1 MVAKLWADKVID
13 KEKKFSEVPAGLKKA
28 VKKNLINRGFGNMAV
43 EDETETTEP
52 VNNEPV

>member
-28 VKKNLINRGFGNMAV
+28 VKKNLISRGFGDLAV
-43 EDETETTEP
+43 EEETTETA
-52 VNNEPV
+52 NNESV